1 MITSEQFS
9 QIETNIEKK
18 AEETAYRLTEH
29 YSDHKVQ
36 SAMYELCKSH
46 IILGARMF
54 EEELLKIEENET

>member
-9 QIETNIEKK
+9 QIETIIEKK

-29 YSDHKVQ
+29 YCDHKVQ
-36 SAMYELCKSH
+36 STMYELCKSH